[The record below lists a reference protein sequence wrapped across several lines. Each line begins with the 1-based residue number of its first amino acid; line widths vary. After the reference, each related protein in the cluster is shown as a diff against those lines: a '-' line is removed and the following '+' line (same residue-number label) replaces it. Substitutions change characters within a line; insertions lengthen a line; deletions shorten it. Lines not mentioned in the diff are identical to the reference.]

1 MYFVSVDPEATPSAT
16 TVRVRAVR
24 AVRVPWSS
32 ASFLVY
38 LGGLTIL
45 GAVGSLLNAQR
56 TSMGRRGSPA
66 GRCSCSSP

>member
-1 MYFVSVDPEATPSAT
+1 MK
-16 TVRVRAVR
+16 

-45 GAVGSLLNAQR
+45 GAVGSLLQAEARQHGSAGLVGWALLVFLVV
-56 TSMGRRGSPA
+56 TALALAARGA
-66 GRCSCSSP
+66 AIG